1 MSLKE
6 LYSIF
11 EKYYT
16 KYAIVDL
23 DENFNQFLENDSI
36 YLDQE
41 SKKLIND
48 TISKRIMN
56 LIEKFDYVFVKLN
69 EKAPIDANYMLTQL
83 KCFNI
88 DDIISVIKSS
98 ERCLENFDKTK
109 QNFLIL
115 KEWYKIE
122 HKFEFRCYFIN
133 KKLKGISQRYIDLYE
148 KYDDIDKIRNCII
161 NFVNQDIKDCLD
173 KIEIN
178 NDQLNYMII
187 DLVYAPK
194 RNKVK
199 IIDVEILID
208 DDNKEKNENENNNI
222 NNENINNNN
231 NNNKNI
237 KTLNITEENSE
248 NEEENEIITNS
259 KFNNKLRLYS
269 TWDEL
274 INVDDEDNDEIELRY
289 ITSENDERIL
299 QNDENKNR
307 FPIELYDSDFQ
318 TVLEKLNLN
327 NK

>member
-56 LIEKFDYVFVKLN
+56 LIEKFKYVFVKIN
-69 EKAPIDANYMLTQL
+69 EKAPIDTDFMLTQL
-83 KCFNI
+83 KRFNI

-98 ERCLENFDKTK
+98 ERCLNNFDKTK

-148 KYDDIDKIRNCII
+148 KYDDIDKIR
-161 NFVNQDIKDCLD
+161 
-173 KIEIN
+173 
-178 NDQLNYMII
+178 
-187 DLVYAPK
+187 
-194 RNKVK
+194 
-199 IIDVEILID
+199 
-208 DDNKEKNENENNNI
+208 
-222 NNENINNNN
+222 
-231 NNNKNI
+231 
-237 KTLNITEENSE
+237 
-248 NEEENEIITNS
+248 
-259 KFNNKLRLYS
+259 KLY
-269 TWDEL
+269 
-274 INVDDEDNDEIELRY
+274 Y
-289 ITSENDERIL
+289 
-299 QNDENKNR
+299 
-307 FPIELYDSDFQ
+307 
-318 TVLEKLNLN
+318 
-327 NK
+327 

>member
-1 MSLKE
+1 
-6 LYSIF
+6 
-11 EKYYT
+11 
-16 KYAIVDL
+16 
-23 DENFNQFLENDSI
+23 
-36 YLDQE
+36 
-41 SKKLIND
+41 
-48 TISKRIMN
+48 
-56 LIEKFDYVFVKLN
+56 
-69 EKAPIDANYMLTQL
+69 MLTQL

-98 ERCLENFDKTK
+98 ERCLNNFDKTK

-161 NFVNQDIKDCLD
+161 NFVNNDIKDCLD
-173 KIEIN
+173 KIEIK
-178 NDQLNYMII
+178 NDELNYMII
-187 DLVYAPK
+187 DLVYASK

-208 DDNKEKNENENNNI
+208 DNNEIIESENNN
-222 NNENINNNN
+222 NNNDKTN
-231 NNNKNI
+231 INNNKNI

-248 NEEENEIITNS
+248 NVEENELITNS

-289 ITSENDERIL
+289 ITSENDERIV
-299 QNDENKNR
+299 QNEDNKNR
-307 FPIELYDSDFQ
+307 FPIELYDTDFQ
-318 TVLEKLNLN
+318 TLLEKLNLN

>member
-36 YLDQE
+36 NLDQE

-69 EKAPIDANYMLTQL
+69 DKAPIDADFMLTQL

-109 QNFLIL
+109 QNFLII

-161 NFVNQDIKDCLD
+161 NFVNNDIKDCLD
-173 KIEIN
+173 KIEIK
-178 NDQLNYMII
+178 NDELNYMII
-187 DLVYAPK
+187 DLVYASK

-208 DDNKEKNENENNNI
+208 DNNEINESENNN
-222 NNENINNNN
+222 NNNN
-231 NNNKNI
+231 DKTNINNNKNI

-248 NEEENEIITNS
+248 NVEENELITNS
-259 KFNNKLRLYS
+259 KFNNKLR
-269 TWDEL
+269 
-274 INVDDEDNDEIELRY
+274 
-289 ITSENDERIL
+289 
-299 QNDENKNR
+299 
-307 FPIELYDSDFQ
+307 
-318 TVLEKLNLN
+318 
-327 NK
+327 